1 MTENKLAGRSIWT
14 RPERPGRGPIPEH
27 SRTEIASTGI
37 ALADATG
44 LGTVTMRNVAAAIG
58 TGPSSLYRYVTNR
71 AELLELMADQARGEL
86 TYDGAASGE
95 PPARLLAI
103 AREGH
108 ALYLR
113 HAWLLDIP
121 AAPIPGPNAIAFIE
135 HCLAALSGVDMS
147 GPAKLETIG
156 LFSGAVR
163 LTAQT
168 EIEQQQAGRDA
179 AQWQSELTAYLS
191 QITAAGRHP
200 HLAAGLADTPSMDPA
215 RPQDDLF
222 ERAMVRILAGLL
234 PPH

>member
-1 MTENKLAGRSIWT
+1 
-14 RPERPGRGPIPEH
+14 
-27 SRTEIASTGI
+27 
-37 ALADATG
+37 
-44 LGTVTMRNVAAAIG
+44 MRNVAAAIG

-71 AELLELMADQARGEL
+71 AELLEIMADQARGEL
-86 TYDGAASGE
+86 TYDGAAPGE
-95 PPARLLAI
+95 PADRLLAI

-113 HAWLLDIP
+113 HPWLLDIP
-121 AAPIPGPNAIAFIE
+121 AAPIPGPNAIGFIE

-168 EIEQQQAGRDA
+168 EIEQRQAGQDA
-179 AQWQSELTAYLS
+179 AHWQSELTAYLS
-191 QITAAGRHP
+191 QIAAAGQHP
-200 HLAAGLADTPSMDPA
+200 HLAAVLADTPSMDPA

-222 ERAMVRILAGLL
+222 ERAMVRILASLL